1 MPRCWRFS
9 GGVFVAKA
17 FLVLPSAT
25 ADEHSANPLVLEL
38 SLNREVEPVLA
49 AYIDEGL
56 ADAASRHAALVLITM
71 DTPGGLGESMKD
83 MIQHILASPV
93 PVAVYVSPTGA
104 RGASAGFFILL
115 SADIAAMAP
124 ATHTG
129 AASPVVAIGG
139 FQLQIDETMRRKM
152 FNDTTAFLRSYTE
165 KRGRNPTLAETA
177 VTDAKA
183 FTEKEALD
191 GKLIDLIAS
200 SPEDLLRQL
209 DGRTITRFDGTKMV
223 LSLKN
228 PVTAP
233 FELSARQ
240 SFLARIVEPDVFFVL
255 LMVGVLGLYTEF
267 THPGMIAPGVIGG
280 ICAVLALYAMH
291 ILPVN
296 FAGVLLILL
305 ALALFILEAKFTS
318 HGVLAIG
325 GIVSMV
331 LGAMF
336 LIRSPLTSGGVSL
349 GCRTGCDTPVRAH
362 HYISDAACTALAFME
377 IDDGKGRADWRRGN
391 CHLRAGRWRG
401 RNDSRSWRALAG
413 RFPASGAGREAGASS
428 QRRGSEAVRRAGGSG
443 SHGKQ
448 VECVYVREGR
458 HGDKSSWGSVI
469 YRNYSDLDL
478 EFALHHQGMGTRC
491 SSAVGTIIARS

>member
-1 MPRCWRFS
+1 MSAYRLGKTYFGSIASSVSALTILCAGFI
-9 GGVFVAKA
+9 AAA
-17 FLVLPSAT
+17 FLGLPSAT
-25 ADEHSANPLVLEL
+25 ADEHSANPVVLR
-38 SLNREVEPVLA
+38 LNLDREVEPVLA

-56 ADAASRHAALVLITM
+56 ADAANRHAALVLITM

-83 MIQHILASPV
+83 MIQHILSSPV

-129 AASPVVAIGG
+129 AASPVAIIGG
-139 FQLQIDETMRRKM
+139 FQMQVDETMRRKM
-152 FNDTTAFLRSYTE
+152 FNDTTAFLRSYSE
-165 KRGRNPTLAETA
+165 KRGRNPVLAETA

-200 SPEDLLRQL
+200 SPEDLLHQL
-209 DGRTITRFDGTKMV
+209 DGRTITRFDGTKAV
-223 LSLKN
+223 LSLKDA
-228 PVTAP
+228 VSTP

-267 THPGMIAPGVIGG
+267 THPGMVAPGVIGG

-291 ILPVN
+291 LLPVN

-305 ALALFILEAKFTS
+305 ALALFILEAKFAS

-325 GIVSMV
+325 GIVSMI

-349 GCRTGCDTPVRAH
+349 GV
-362 HYISDAACTALAFME
+362 ALSATLPFALITVFLM
-377 IDDGKGRADWRRGN
+377 RLV
-391 CHLRAGRWRG
+391 LR
-401 RNDSRSWRALAG
+401 SRSWKSSTG
-413 RFPASGAGREAGASS
+413 REELIGEEGIAISGLGAGAEGMIRVHGELWQAVSPRAVSEGKPVRVRSVEGLKLHVEPEEA
-428 QRRGSEAVRRAGGSG
+428 AVAEN
-443 SHGKQ
+443 K
-448 VECVYVREGR
+448 
-458 HGDKSSWGSVI
+458 
-469 YRNYSDLDL
+469 
-478 EFALHHQGMGTRC
+478 
-491 SSAVGTIIARS
+491 

>member
-1 MPRCWRFS
+1 MSAILC
-9 GGVFVAKA
+9 GVLVATT

-25 ADEHSANPLVLEL
+25 ADEHSANPLVLQL

-49 AYIDEGL
+49 TYIDEGL

-228 PVTAP
+228 PVTTP

-349 GCRTGCDTPVRAH
+349 GV
-362 HYISDAACTALAFME
+362 ALAATLPFALITIFLM
-377 IDDGKGRADWRRGN
+377 RLV
-391 CHLRAGRWRG
+391 LR
-401 RNDSRSWRALAG
+401 SRSWKSTTG
-413 RFPASGAGREAGASS
+413 REELIGEEGIAISGLGAGAEGMIRVHGELWQAVSS
-428 QRRGSEAVRRAGGSG
+428 RPVPEGKSVRVRSVEGLKLHVEPEEAVVTES
-443 SHGKQ
+443 K
-448 VECVYVREGR
+448 
-458 HGDKSSWGSVI
+458 
-469 YRNYSDLDL
+469 
-478 EFALHHQGMGTRC
+478 
-491 SSAVGTIIARS
+491 